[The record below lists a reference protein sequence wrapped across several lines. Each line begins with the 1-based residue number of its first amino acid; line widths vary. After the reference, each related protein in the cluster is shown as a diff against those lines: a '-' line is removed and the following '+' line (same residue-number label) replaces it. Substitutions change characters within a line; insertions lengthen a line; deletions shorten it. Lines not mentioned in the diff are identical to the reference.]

1 MNRFS
6 HSTAGDTPSLSGAP
20 SSREHENRFTSNTS
34 RTPAAENKK
43 EQGGAGKTKRKREG
57 EQSR

>member
-43 EQGGAGKTKRKREG
+43 EQAARENKAI
-57 EQSR
+57 ERENSQDE